1 MTKCL
6 WKLLGISAVIITK
19 HYISGSFP
27 FAASDVSA
35 SLVRRVFEE
44 ISSGGEKVSRL
55 SLLFIWKMVCGE
67 EILMVG

>member
-27 FAASDVSA
+27 FAAPAVSA

-44 ISSGGEKVSRL
+44 ISSGGKKDEYIRV
-55 SLLFIWKMVCGE
+55 
-67 EILMVG
+67 

>member
-44 ISSGGEKVSRL
+44 ISSGGKEDEYIRV
-55 SLLFIWKMVCGE
+55 
-67 EILMVG
+67 